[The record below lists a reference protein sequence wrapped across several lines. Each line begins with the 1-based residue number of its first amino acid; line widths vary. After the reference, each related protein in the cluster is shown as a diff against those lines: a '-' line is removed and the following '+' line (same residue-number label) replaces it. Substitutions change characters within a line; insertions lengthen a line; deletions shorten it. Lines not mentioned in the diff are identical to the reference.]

1 MSPQAAR
8 GESPAAFDRRRIP
21 PRGVAP
27 RSYRPT
33 ILLRCALP
41 GVPRPARDALSLST
55 GGRLTGLGATRDFHH
70 GLLVSCNSGSR
81 TDSRAGHPAWQRCS
95 SVTNAKF
102 APSLRLASS
111 GAAPGTLSTNY
122 CYRTLA
128 QPALNSWSIFLF
140 LLMPHVHGRNLAGE
154 RPTGR
159 AGQRS
164 AEPVPHGGE
173 LLQDARR
180 SDVGC
185 HQRGRYRPGRNV
197 DLGRRALWREQL
209 RRVQSTSRPQLRRNR
224 ADGQEFWRRHL
235 PVSPRLPRGCRWQ
248 CVGN

>member
-81 TDSRAGHPAWQRCS
+81 TDSRAGYPAWQRCS

-122 CYRTLA
+122 CYRTLV

-140 LLMPHVHGRNLAGE
+140 LLMLMFMGE
-154 RPTGR
+154 ICP
-159 AGQRS
+159 ASAQSVEPVKRS
-164 AEPVPHGGE
+164 AESVPHGGQ

-180 SDVGC
+180 SDVGW

-209 RRVQSTSRPQLRRNR
+209 RRVQSTSRPQLRRNPGGWSR
-224 ADGQEFWRRHL
+224 VLAQASSCF
-235 PVSPRLPRGCRWQ
+235 PTVST
-248 CVGN
+248 